1 MGKTATLA
9 EFVSSTT
16 LDGVNADAVSY
27 AKTAIRDYVGVAL
40 FGSHHDV
47 GDQVYDYLDTYEGT
61 GSATVF
67 QRDPKSPPAAAL
79 ANGAFGHAV
88 DYDDTF
94 ESIVLHP
101 TSPVFAAALAAADDT
116 NASGEELLT
125 GYIVGCEVAY
135 RVGHSTYPEHYQNG
149 WHSTGTAG
157 SFGAAA
163 AAASVL
169 NLDTETIRRTFG
181 IVASSSSSLKKNF
194 GTMTKPLHAG
204 HAAQMG
210 VRAALLARDGFSADP
225 DIFEGNLGY
234 NQVMTVNDAYDPEEI
249 TKELGEEWAVLDIG
263 FKPYPSG
270 VITHAAMDAMRNLV
284 QKHDLTPDGVKE
296 VVVTL
301 EEAAN
306 EMLHHRQ
313 PSNELEAKFS
323 IEFCLA
329 AVLREGDAGIHEFT
343 DEYVTQDK
351 TQTTISKVSRAFEE
365 NLFDDDF
372 AGYGGIVR
380 VQNTDGEQFREEIRH
395 APGSPN
401 NPVSEDRLRA
411 KFTECAETRLTANE
425 AATLLD
431 TIENLENASLIEFAR
446 HVGNDEVPT
455 KVD

>member
-1 MGKTATLA
+1 MGETATLA
-9 EFVSSTT
+9 EFVEAAT
-16 LDGVNADAVSY
+16 LDDVDDSAIEH
-27 AKTAIRDYVGVAL
+27 AKTAIRDYIGVAL
-40 FGSHHDV
+40 FGSHHEV
-47 GDQVYDYLDTYEGT
+47 GDKVYDYLDAYGGEGE
-61 GSATVF
+61 ATVF
-67 QRDPKSPPAAAL
+67 QRPDKSPPAAAL

-94 ESIVLHP
+94 ESIVIHP
-101 TSPVFAAALAAADDT
+101 TSPVFAAALAAADDADEAT
-116 NASGEELLT
+116 GADLLL

-135 RVGHSTYPEHYQNG
+135 RLGHSTYPEHYQNG

-169 NLDTETIRRTFG
+169 GLDAETTAHAFG
-181 IVASSSSSLKKNF
+181 VTASSSSALKKNF

-210 VRAALLARDGFSADP
+210 VRATFLAREGFTADP
-225 DIFEGNLGY
+225 EIFEGDIGY
-234 NQVMTVNDAYDPEEI
+234 NRVMTIDDAYDPTEI
-249 TKELGEEWAVLDIG
+249 TDGLFEEWAVLDIG

-270 VITHAAMDAMRNLV
+270 VITHAAMDAMRDLV
-284 QKHDLTPDGVKE
+284 HEHDLTPDTVEE

-329 AVLREGDAGIHEFT
+329 AVLREGDAGVHEFT
-343 DEYVTQDK
+343 DEYVTDDETK
-351 TQTTISKVSRAFEE
+351 AAVAKVTRDFTTD
-365 NLFDDDF
+365 LFGDDF
-372 AGYGGIVR
+372 AGYGAIVR
-380 VQNTDGEQFREEIRH
+380 VKTVDGEEFSKEIRH

-401 NPVSEDRLRA
+401 NPVGDDRLQA
-411 KFTECAETRLTANE
+411 KFVECAETRLSAEE
-425 AATLLD
+425 ADALSD
-431 TIENLENASLIEFAR
+431 AIDDLEELTVAEFSRYVTPASPNVA
-446 HVGNDEVPT
+446 D
-455 KVD
+455 